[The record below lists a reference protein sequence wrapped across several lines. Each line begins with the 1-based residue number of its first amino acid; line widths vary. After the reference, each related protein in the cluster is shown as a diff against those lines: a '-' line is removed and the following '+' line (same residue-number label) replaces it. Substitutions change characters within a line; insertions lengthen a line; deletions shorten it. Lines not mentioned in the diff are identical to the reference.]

1 METDLF
7 SMEPATD
14 PLAIYRL
21 RDGLY
26 GVDLLAA
33 AVSHFDFFT
42 WLAEHPST
50 PGGIAAHFG
59 FKIRPLDVLLTLSSA
74 LGLTT
79 QAGGVVHVTLRARE
93 HLVTGSPWCLK
104 PYYDALRDRP
114 QTRDFAGVLTTGR
127 PANWASSDPQ
137 AWAKAMED
145 PVFAERFTAAMDCR
159 GMLLGPALA
168 RVSGLTGTERLLDL
182 AGGSGVYACALAA
195 FYPGL
200 RCAVLE
206 REPVDRIAS
215 AAIAKRGYAERV
227 PVITG
232 DLFSEQ
238 LPEGYD
244 AYLISNVLHDW
255 DEADVREIL
264 FKVGRAMTTG
274 GRLLLHD
281 AHLNDAKTGPLPV
294 AQYSALLAHSTE
306 GRCYSTLEMRTWMDE
321 AGFDWIGHHPTA
333 VDRSVIIGERR

>member
-42 WLAEHPST
+42 WLADHPST
-50 PGGIAAHFG
+50 LGGIAAHFG
-59 FKIRPLDVLLTLSSA
+59 FKIRPLDVLLTLSAS
-74 LGLTT
+74 LGLIT
-79 QAGGVVHVTLRARE
+79 QAGGVVHLTLRARE

-114 QTRDFAGVLTTGR
+114 QTKDFASVLTTGR
-127 PANWASSDPQ
+127 PANWASSDPN
-137 AWAKAMED
+137 AWAQAMED
-145 PVFAERFTAAMDCR
+145 ASFAERFTAAMDCR

-168 RVSGLTGTERLLDL
+168 KVAGLEGFDRLLDL
-182 AGGSGVYACALAA
+182 AGGSGIYACALAA
-195 FYPGL
+195 HFPNL
-200 RCAVLE
+200 SCSVLE
-206 REPVDRIAS
+206 RPPVDRIAS
-215 AAIAKRGYAERV
+215 ESVAKRGFASRV
-227 PVITG
+227 SVIAG
-232 DLFSEQ
+232 DLFAEG
-238 LPEGYD
+238 LPTGFD

-264 FKVGRAMTTG
+264 FKVGRAIPSG

-281 AHLNDAKTGPLPV
+281 AHLNDGKTGPLPV

-306 GRCYSTLEMRTWMDE
+306 GRCYSTLEMRTWMDD
-321 AGFDWIGHHPTA
+321 AGFDWVGHHPTA